1 MWDNSWPTLLHC
13 TTLTLSSRMFFSF
26 SSSPSFFSRWSKYS
40 CSLSH
45 SSYGTVCDYTQTIFL
60 SSQIQAPHL
69 LDYPVMWR
77 LCIED
82 SLHLCSSHFGPFQ
95 WPLLALNIWRKNCNI
110 TAQLFQFWGPYPTF
124 HTASNRKPG
133 ENFGGRLK
141 HDSWFLSLASMIFI
155 CVENSP
161 QVCVVAL
168 PPCNGGQKCT
178 ATNWLSTTCADQL

>member
-1 MWDNSWPTLLHC
+1 MTTWPHPLCGTMWDNSWPTLLHC
-13 TTLTLSSRMFFSF
+13 TTLTLSSRMFFIF

-45 SSYGTVCDYTQTIFL
+45 SSYGTVSDYTQTIFL

-95 WPLLALNIWRKNCNI
+95 WPLLALNIWRKNRNI
-110 TAQLFQFWGPYPTF
+110 THIVQHSYFNFELPTQLSILQVTESQVR
-124 HTASNRKPG
+124 TL
-133 ENFGGRLK
+133 EGG
-141 HDSWFLSLASMIFI
+141 
-155 CVENSP
+155 
-161 QVCVVAL
+161 
-168 PPCNGGQKCT
+168 
-178 ATNWLSTTCADQL
+178 